1 MDFRSM
7 LDQVKSAFV
16 IGKGNSFLHGG
27 QPERQQTQDYYEPQ
41 QASAPEQSYAAGY
54 QAPYQQQAAPY
65 QGDPMFQ
72 SPQQGMYQQPQQS
85 PWQQPQQSAYQQSA
99 PQQAPYQAQQQ
110 NIYQQPQQGFYQ
122 QPQQPVYQQ
131 SAPQQQNAWQQP
143 QRQPSFQTQ
152 IDPFGQERNRRGG
165 RHREQQSEAPAWNQ
179 PQAENLVQF
188 PGSAQAQ
195 QQSGAPAAI
204 DAYVINVFNLNSCR
218 QAMSCLRRGQCTL
231 IVMDQLFDKAE
242 IRRYVD
248 MLTGACYALNGTM
261 TRLSSK
267 IGFYIMAPAG
277 MTVYTDPTTSNANSA
292 RPAAQAAGFGA
303 ADAGSARTGLDFSA
317 QTYGAAPQMSFAAHQ
332 TETRQA
338 APEQSYRPGAYAAP
352 SQESYREPVYAQQEN
367 YQNAYQEEAAQRYA
381 Q

>member
-72 SPQQGMYQQPQQS
+72 PPQQGMYQQPQQS

-99 PQQAPYQAQQQ
+99 PQQAPYQAPQQ

-131 SAPQQQNAWQQP
+131 SAPQQNAWQQP

-195 QQSGAPAAI
+195 QQSGAPVAI

-332 TETRQA
+332 TEPRQA

-352 SQESYREPVYAQQEN
+352 SQESYREPAYAQQEN

>member
-16 IGKGNSFLHGG
+16 IGKGNTFLHGG
-27 QPERQQTQDYYEPQ
+27 QPERQQPQDYYEPQ
-41 QASAPEQSYAAGY
+41 QAAAPGKPYASGY
-54 QAPYQQQAAPY
+54 QAPYQQPAAPY
-65 QGDPMFQ
+65 QADPFSAPAPEQ
-72 SPQQGMYQQPQQS
+72 SYYQQAPQQQPAYQQQPQAQAQPYYYYQQPQQQQQGYQQQGY
-85 PWQQPQQSAYQQSA
+85 QQPA
-99 PQQAPYQAQQQ
+99 AQPV
-110 NIYQQPQQGFYQ
+110 YQQPQQQ
-122 QPQQPVYQQ
+122 QQ
-131 SAPQQQNAWQQP
+131 QQQNAG
-143 QRQPSFQTQ
+143 FQTQ

-165 RHREQQSEAPAWNQ
+165 RHRDGAPEAPIYAQ
-179 PQAENLVQF
+179 PQPENLVQF
-188 PGSAQAQ
+188 PAAAQ
-195 QQSGAPAAI
+195 QPQAEQPAGSV

-261 TRLSSK
+261 TRLSAK

-292 RPAAQAAGFGA
+292 RPATQAPGFGA
-303 ADAGSARTGLDFSA
+303 ASAGTAPRQPGDFSA
-317 QTYGAAPQMSFAAHQ
+317 QSAYSPPAQMNFSS
-332 TETRQA
+332 RQA
-338 APEQSYRPGAYAAP
+338 ETSQSSQASHQPGYQQAAAQDHYQQP
-352 SQESYREPVYAQQEN
+352 VYQQAESYQS
-367 YQNAYQEEAAQRYA
+367 NAYPPYQEDQQRYA